1 MARKKNKT
9 GKKQTK
15 PAITDWEFSSESL
28 LDGKEQKLSKT
39 TKKYCMSCHENF
51 HNTGFISKRSD
62 HLLQSLLKVDY

>member
-28 LDGKEQKLSKT
+28 LDGKEQDDQEILHVMPRKLP
-39 TKKYCMSCHENF
+39 
-51 HNTGFISKRSD
+51 
-62 HLLQSLLKVDY
+62 